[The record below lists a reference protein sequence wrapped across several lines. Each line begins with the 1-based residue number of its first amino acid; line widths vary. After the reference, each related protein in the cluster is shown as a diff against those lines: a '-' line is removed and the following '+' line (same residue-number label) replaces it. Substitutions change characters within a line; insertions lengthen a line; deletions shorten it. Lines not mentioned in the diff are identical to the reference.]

1 MKKIFIIFSLLNLGM
16 ATQVAHAQEA
26 DRFVGAQHV
35 KFQTACHPED
45 VKHYDTKLL
54 RERFVMEKVMAPD
67 SILLTYSHYD
77 RFIFGG
83 AMPVKTTLKLE
94 NFWELGLDVD
104 NTIKEKYFMYNRE
117 LGVVNCGLGDGVVI
131 VDGKEYAL
139 SPKEALYIGRGHIG
153 KDKDVNKVVEFRSK
167 DASKPAK
174 FYLNSATAHQHYKT
188 QWITL
193 DGRKGSLKA
202 AVWGPVGSLE
212 ECNNRTVYKLIVN
225 DVLEEGPCQLQLGLT
240 QLNPGAAWNTMP
252 PHTHGRRI
260 EAYYYFNLPQEQ
272 TIAHIMGQ
280 PEESRVVW
288 LHNDQ
293 AIMSPEWSMHA
304 AAGTY
309 YYTFIWGM
317 AGENLYYNDKDNI
330 PVIDIVGFADYHLT
344 IKNYSMSDFGKMVD
358 EKCLLFAARVV
369 NLCRFLDKE
378 RKGRFATD
386 QLVRSGM
393 SIGANFAEA
402 ECAISDNDFLAKQYI
417 SLKECNETLYWLRL
431 LRIVNDIDEKQFNSI
446 FTDGEEI
453 KRLLVSIIK
462 TKHKNMEIENS

>member
-1 MKKIFIIFSLLNLGM
+1 MKKTIIALALIAVGLN
-16 ATQVAHAQEA
+16 VNAQEA
-26 DRFVGAQHV
+26 DRFVGRQHV

-45 VKHYDTKLL
+45 VKHYDTKML
-54 RERFVMEKVMAPD
+54 RERFVMEKVMEAD

-83 AMPVKTTLKLE
+83 AMPVSQTLKLE

-104 NTIKEKYFMYNRE
+104 KNIKEKYFLYNRE
-117 LGVVNCGLGDGVVI
+117 IGIVNCGEGDGVVI

-139 SPKEALYIGRGHIG
+139 
-153 KDKDVNKVVEFRSK
+153 DKDVNKEVLFRSK
-167 DASKPAK
+167 DAKKPAK

-202 AVWGPVGSLE
+202 AVWGPVGTVE
-212 ECNNRTVYKLIVN
+212 EANNRTVYKLIVN

-240 QLNPGAAWNTMP
+240 QLNPGAVWNTMP

-260 EAYYYFNLPQEQ
+260 EAYYYFNLPEGQ
-272 TIAHIMGQ
+272 TISHVMGQ
-280 PEESRVVW
+280 PQESRNVW
-288 LHNDQ
+288 LHNEQ

-330 PVIDIVGFADYHLT
+330 PVIDI
-344 IKNYSMSDFGKMVD
+344 
-358 EKCLLFAARVV
+358 R
-369 NLCRFLDKE
+369 
-378 RKGRFATD
+378 
-386 QLVRSGM
+386 
-393 SIGANFAEA
+393 
-402 ECAISDNDFLAKQYI
+402 
-417 SLKECNETLYWLRL
+417 
-431 LRIVNDIDEKQFNSI
+431 
-446 FTDGEEI
+446 
-453 KRLLVSIIK
+453 
-462 TKHKNMEIENS
+462 